1 MKSEQK
7 PPQTALQKMQ
17 EIAERL
23 TSNTPELMKCT
34 AVINQTSTKTQFYG
48 RRKNQQVHSPS
59 RRKGVKVVFESI
71 AGALMKSEMTSND
84 YSERCK

>member
-34 AVINQTSTKTQFYG
+34 AVLKADLDNDSILRQKKEPASAISKQ
-48 RRKNQQVHSPS
+48 K
-59 RRKGVKVVFESI
+59 KGGESS
-71 AGALMKSEMTSND
+71 L
-84 YSERCK
+84 

>member
-34 AVINQTSTKTQFYG
+34 AVLKQTWTTTRFYG
-48 RRKNQQVHSPS
+48 RRKNQQVQYPS